1 MSKLNNFRNFVTESD
16 DHSELK
22 AMGFKSDL
30 PFDDRISEAI
40 DAWYSDT
47 EVQNAMQ
54 VLRTRA
60 EDLMAKN
67 DIDPENDPEDEIEW
81 QQRMDWVYENSIDD
95 IGWFEFVTIVAQ

>member
-1 MSKLNNFRNFVTESD
+1 MSKLNNFKAFVTESD

-40 DAWYSDT
+40 DEWYSDT
-47 EVQNAMQ
+47 TVQDAMQ
-54 VLRTRA
+54 VLRNRA
-60 EDLMAKN
+60 EELMSKH
-67 DIDPENDPEDEIEW
+67 DIDPDNDPEDEAEW
-81 QQRMDWVYENSIDD
+81 QQRTNWVYENGIDD